1 VKIVACL
8 AILLASAAWADEAAD
23 RVAIEAT
30 VAGLNTPPSLPSLF
44 TKDFANGNELSRFL
58 TPFPTVVISREPMGE
73 ATLSIAHGHFV
84 LRSVAFVSPDTG
96 VVVAVYERVPVLFV
110 MRREESS
117 WRIASFRV
125 LSEAGPK

>member
-1 VKIVACL
+1 MKTVVCL
-8 AILLASAAWADEAAD
+8 AVLLTSAAWAEEAAD

-30 VAGLNTPPSLPSLF
+30 VAGLNTAPALPSLF
-44 TKDFANGNELSRFL
+44 TKDFANGNELSSFL
-58 TPFPTVVISREPMGE
+58 PPIPTVVISREPMGE
-73 ATLSIAHGHFV
+73 ATLSITHGRFV
-84 LRSVAFVSPDTG
+84 SRSVTFVSPDTG
-96 VVVAVYERVPVLFV
+96 VVVAVYGRIPVLFV